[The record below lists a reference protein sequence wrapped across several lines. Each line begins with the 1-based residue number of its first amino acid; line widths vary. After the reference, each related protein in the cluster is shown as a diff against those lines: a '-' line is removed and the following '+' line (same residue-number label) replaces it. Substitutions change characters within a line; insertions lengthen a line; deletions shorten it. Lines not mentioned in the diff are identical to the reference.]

1 MLCRSMPWAVWFSSF
16 CKFVNVTVSLL
27 WAFFSAVGTLVFTGR
42 IHDARVFLGVGSS
55 PFTFGR

>member
-1 MLCRSMPWAVWFSSF
+1 
-16 CKFVNVTVSLL
+16 VNVTVSLL